1 MFTVFQ
7 VILLGTSSEAATRG
21 VLYKKVLH
29 TGVTYVLYR
38 TPLDDFF

>member
-7 VILLGTSSEAATRG
+7 VILLGTSEAATRG